1 MARAAKAD
9 FIIEQGATFTR
20 TLTYKTKAT
29 SSTPS
34 VAIDLT
40 GWSAR
45 MKIKVKSVDTAVI
58 LSLTMGSGLTIP
70 NPSDGKIYITISS
83 VQTAAFD
90 FNKAVYDLEIY
101 DTSSPVVVKRLLKG
115 KFTLDREVTV

>member
-1 MARAAKAD
+1 MSRAAKAD

-29 SSTPS
+29 NLP
-34 VAIDLT
+34 IDLT
-40 GWSAR
+40 GWNAR
-45 MKIKVKSVDTAVI
+45 MKIKVKSVDVAVI

-70 NPSDGKIYITISS
+70 NPTDGKIYITITS